1 MIYSENRPTPQF
13 SDINGSFDEF
23 LIASG
28 VGKVIWRISDVCMIT
43 TDEFGRSLRFACI
56 DEEFEDG

>member
-1 MIYSENRPTPQF
+1 MIYPENRPTPQF

-28 VGKVIWRISDVCMIT
+28 VGKVIWRISDVCTIT
-43 TDEFGRSLRFACI
+43 TDELGRRLQFTYL
-56 DEEFEDG
+56 DNEFEDD